1 MRRLNGPFIEA
12 RKLGGNWVRFEA
24 WLEST
29 SVLHAAWSGNYGS
42 KLQKVAY
49 RDLSALPLPP
59 CYLFGSNARM
69 CREPRHMDITTSLP
83 AATEINCHGRRANLF
98 PWTDVYH
105 VYWLAE
111 QSWPGC
117 VCVSAGFISNF
128 SGLDLVTGRTRE
140 SRRENGTT
148 RVLDRNVNLYTTLYT
163 TMFRKAYYTQH
174 DTRAIGR
181 AKPVPIVAIR
191 DYRRV

>member
-1 MRRLNGPFIEA
+1 MRRLNGPFIGA

-49 RDLSALPLPP
+49 RDPSALPPPP
-59 CYLFGSNARM
+59 CYLFGSYARM

-105 VYWLAE
+105 VYWLPE

-117 VCVSAGFISNF
+117 VCIGRFYF
-128 SGLDLVTGRTRE
+128 EFLRTGSGNRWNEREPTRE
-140 SRRENGTT
+140 RYDRRESSTGMWIYIQLYIPLCFVERIIHNTILAPS
-148 RVLDRNVNLYTTLYT
+148 VARNLH
-163 TMFRKAYYTQH
+163 Q
-174 DTRAIGR
+174 
-181 AKPVPIVAIR
+181 
-191 DYRRV
+191 